1 MILRTFTLASQDRFW
16 KKILFSGL
24 LIAGGFFLIPFFA
37 YAYTIENHQENVED
51 RFIISPVN
59 LELNLT
65 PGESTT
71 QQIMIVNR
79 LGKTAKFRIM
89 KEDFVG
95 SDDPEKISVFL
106 GDESAGI
113 TSARDWLKPELEEID
128 LNHGDRLTL
137 PVSVTV
143 PQNALSG
150 SHYAAIFASV
160 SDEESGEE
168 TSKIRLVSRVGCL
181 LLINVPGK
189 NIDSGQ
195 VTEFRTDRNF
205 YRNGPVGFSTVFKN
219 TGNVYQKVR
228 GDITIRNFM
237 GATVAHFPMKDWI
250 VLSSSSRRQKAEW
263 GKRWLIGRYK
273 AHLNVFYGMGGNL
286 VASRDLVF
294 WAFPWHAAILVFL
307 VLIVI
312 YYLIK
317 YFFSKFEIR
326 KKE

>member
-1 MILRTFTLASQDRFW
+1 MFAGSDV
-16 KKILFSGL
+16 KKINFCKL
-24 LIAGGFFLIPFFA
+24 LIISGFFLMFLPA
-37 YAYTIENHQENVED
+37 GSAKAYTIENFQEKVED

-59 LELNLT
+59 LELNLAL
-65 PGESTT
+65 GESTT
-71 QQIMIVNR
+71 QQIMVVNR
-79 LGKTAKFRIM
+79 LGKTAKFRIL

-113 TSARDWLKPELEEID
+113 TSARDWVKAEIEEID

-143 PQNALSG
+143 PQNASVG
-150 SHYAAIFASV
+150 SHYAALFASV
-160 SDEESGEE
+160 SEEDEGGEKA
-168 TSKIRLVSRVGCL
+168 SRVQLVSRVGCL

-189 NIDSGQ
+189 NIDTGE
-195 VTEFRTDRNF
+195 VTEFKSDRDF

-219 TGNVYQKVR
+219 TGNVYQKVK
-228 GDITIRNFM
+228 GEITVKNFL
-237 GATVAHFPMKDWI
+237 GATVARVPIKDWI
-250 VLSSSSRRQKAEW
+250 VLSQSSRRQKAEW
-263 GKRWLIGRYK
+263 GKKWLAGRYS

-286 VASRDLVF
+286 VASRDMVF
-294 WAFPWHAAILVFL
+294 WAFPWHLAILAFL
-307 VLIVI
+307 VLIVV
-312 YYLIK
+312 YYLLK